1 LRCKWLIEQQ
11 GLAAARQLLCIV
23 CRTGRGGYGLVIG
36 GFAMKKTT
44 LIAGLAS
51 VGAVAAVLWT
61 VPAVAST
68 TGSHDTRSGR
78 EDRIVRS
85 EGDEDTSSTS
95 AVPEPGTLALL
106 GLGLSGLGLTGLGR
120 KRTKK

>member
-1 LRCKWLIEQQ
+1 
-11 GLAAARQLLCIV
+11 
-23 CRTGRGGYGLVIG
+23 
-36 GFAMKKTT
+36 MKKIT

-61 VPAVAST
+61 VPVSAAT
-68 TGSHDTRSGR
+68 ECAGCTSHDARSGR
-78 EDRIVRS
+78 EERAVSRNEND
-85 EGDEDTSSTS
+85 DDTGSTS
-95 AVPEPGTLALL
+95 VPEPGTLALL

>member
-1 LRCKWLIEQQ
+1 
-11 GLAAARQLLCIV
+11 
-23 CRTGRGGYGLVIG
+23 
-36 GFAMKKTT
+36 MKKTT

-61 VPAVAST
+61 VPAVASAT
-68 TGSHDTRSGR
+68 CSVGCSHETRSGR
-78 EDRIVRS
+78 EDRNFKS
-85 EGDEDTSSTS
+85 EGDDDAGSTTS
-95 AVPEPGTLALL
+95 VPEPGTLALL

>member
-1 LRCKWLIEQQ
+1 
-11 GLAAARQLLCIV
+11 
-23 CRTGRGGYGLVIG
+23 
-36 GFAMKKTT
+36 MKKIT

-61 VPAVAST
+61 VPVVAST
-68 TGSHDTRSGR
+68 SCSVGCSHETRSGR
-78 EDRIVRS
+78 EDRIVRN
-85 EGDEDTSSTS
+85 EGDDDTSTSTS
-95 AVPEPGTLALL
+95 VPEPGTLALL

>member
-1 LRCKWLIEQQ
+1 
-11 GLAAARQLLCIV
+11 
-23 CRTGRGGYGLVIG
+23 
-36 GFAMKKTT
+36 MKKIT

-61 VPAVAST
+61 VPVVAST
-68 TGSHDTRSGR
+68 TCSVGCSHETRSGR
-78 EDRIVRS
+78 EERIVRN

-95 AVPEPGTLALL
+95 VPEPGTLALL

>member
-1 LRCKWLIEQQ
+1 LKNKVF
-11 GLAAARQLLCIV
+11 AAARQLLIDCLS
-23 CRTGRGGYGLVIG
+23 GLAAVAMDRSLG
-36 GFAMKKTT
+36 GFEMKKITV
-44 LIAGLAS
+44 IAGLAS

-68 TGSHDTRSGR
+68 GCSAGCTSHDARSGR
-78 EDRIVRS
+78 EERANR
-85 EGDEDTSSTS
+85 DESSDEETSSTS
-95 AVPEPGTLALL
+95 VPEPGTLALL

>member
-1 LRCKWLIEQQ
+1 
-11 GLAAARQLLCIV
+11 
-23 CRTGRGGYGLVIG
+23 
-36 GFAMKKTT
+36 MKKIT

-61 VPAVAST
+61 LPAAAST
-68 TGSHDTRSGR
+68 GCSAGCTSHDARSGR
-78 EDRIVRS
+78 EERFNHNES
-85 EGDEDTSSTS
+85 TDEDEGATS
-95 AVPEPGTLALL
+95 VPEPGTLALL

>member
-1 LRCKWLIEQQ
+1 LIKQQ

-23 CRTGRGGYGLVIG
+23 CRIGRGGYGSVIG
-36 GFAMKKTT
+36 GLEMKKTT

-51 VGAVAAVLWT
+51 IGAVAAVLWT
-61 VPAVAST
+61 VPAVAAT
-68 TGSHDTRSGR
+68 TCSMNCSHETRSGR
-78 EDRIVRS
+78 EDRNFKS
-85 EGDEDTSSTS
+85 EGDDDTSSTS
-95 AVPEPGTLALL
+95 VPEPGTLALL

>member
-1 LRCKWLIEQQ
+1 
-11 GLAAARQLLCIV
+11 
-23 CRTGRGGYGLVIG
+23 
-36 GFAMKKTT
+36 MKKIT

-68 TGSHDTRSGR
+68 GCSMDCSHETRSGR
-78 EDRIVRS
+78 EVRDFRDAS
-85 EGDEDTSSTS
+85 DEETSSTS
-95 AVPEPGTLALL
+95 VPEPGTLALL

>member
-1 LRCKWLIEQQ
+1 
-11 GLAAARQLLCIV
+11 
-23 CRTGRGGYGLVIG
+23 
-36 GFAMKKTT
+36 MKKIT

-68 TGSHDTRSGR
+68 GCSMGCTSHDARSGR
-78 EDRIVRS
+78 EDRGGIRNDD
-85 EGDEDTSSTS
+85 DETSSTS
-95 AVPEPGTLALL
+95 VPEPGTLALL